1 VRTSERIGK
10 TMANQQ
16 ALPTCTKWDSGI
28 LRARRSGWIAR
39 SINKTLSLGALV
51 AVTAIAV
58 EPGIVRSKEE
68 ICQLRSLILPAAEI
82 TLRSSGAPT
91 EWSGGLYIK
100 GQLVMTFGLGVS
112 QGYGSHYWTGRVE
125 SPRQEEKTML
135 KSGGAIPFARGIPT
149 KALEWNGPTERADS
163 YLFSGLG
170 AALYYGGYRESESDL
185 MLIRAAEGFWETGLN
200 CRDRFVFFDPL

>member
-1 VRTSERIGK
+1 
-10 TMANQQ
+10 MADQQ
-16 ALPTCTKWDSGI
+16 ALRTIARWASGI
-28 LRARRSGWIAR
+28 LTARRSGWIAR

-51 AVTAIAV
+51 AVTAIAF

-68 ICQLRSLILPAAEI
+68 VCQLRSLMLPAAEI
-82 TLRSSGAPT
+82 TLRSSGTPT
-91 EWSGGLYIK
+91 EWSGGLYIR
-100 GQLVMTFGLGVS
+100 GQLVMIFGLGVS
-112 QGYGSHYWTGRVE
+112 QGYGSQYWTGRIE

-135 KSGGAIPFARGIPT
+135 KSGGAIPFTRGTPT

-185 MLIRAAEGFWETGLN
+185 MLVRAAEGFWETGLN